1 MTRAILLALVF
12 GAFELC
18 AQNSAPSQT
27 AKLTSY
33 SAGSKEDLSRLA
45 GQLVDE
51 TNNARA
57 ALKNGSDQA
66 AIDEVNQAQRILN
79 RIEARA
85 PRMHLVPVYQEFVSV
100 SILTPVVAE
109 HNSRKALQ
117 QKVANNN
124 NGPAVV
130 HQVAGEY
137 TRVMLDTNIAKKALA
152 TAEYDLGMAD
162 WNGADRALS
171 EVQEAVGIESVKSD
185 MPLSRA
191 RENLILARF
200 AVRQKN
206 YSEAKDSLE
215 AASRALAAYV
225 AEGGTHAEQA
235 KDLEQ
240 PIRELANNIQQ
251 DNAQAV
257 STINDWWNTTSNWSA
272 YRPAESAQS
281 QTASR

>member
-1 MTRAILLALVF
+1 MTRAILLAFVF

-18 AQNSAPSQT
+18 AQNSSPSQT

-33 SAGSKEDLSRLA
+33 SAGSKEDVSRLA

-57 ALKNGSDQA
+57 ALKSGSDQA
-66 AIDEVNQAQRILN
+66 AIDDVNQAQRILN

-85 PRMHLVPVYQEFVSV
+85 PGMPLVPVYQEFVSV
-100 SILTPVVAE
+100 SILTPVVDE
-109 HNSRKALQ
+109 HNARKALQ
-117 QKVANNN
+117 QETANNN
-124 NGPAVV
+124 NGPTVV

-137 TRVMLDTNIAKKALA
+137 TRVMLDTVVTKMALA
-152 TAEYDLGMAD
+152 AAEYDLGMTD
-162 WNGADRALS
+162 WKGADKALS
-171 EVQEAVGIESVKSD
+171 DVQEAVKIESVKSD

-200 AVRQKN
+200 AARQGN
-206 YSEAKDSLE
+206 YSEARDSLD

-235 KDLEQ
+235 KRLER
-240 PIRELANNIQQ
+240 PIRSLASDIQQ
-251 DNAQAV
+251 DRADAV
-257 STINDWWNTTSNWSA
+257 SKINGWWNTTSNWSA
-272 YRPAESAQS
+272 YKPAVSAET